1 MTLYTNLISKGGPIM
16 WIIAAGAVLLLFIFL
31 KKVFQFHREEINVR
45 EFLRGLFN
53 VLKRNGYVEA
63 ITLCDNT
70 PGPVAKILGA
80 AILARERGDED
91 IRRAID
97 EAALEEI
104 PKLERH
110 VQVLSTIAFVMPLL
124 GFVGTVL
131 GMMEAFQAATRD
143 GGKFLS
149 AASIA
154 GAVDSALITTA
165 AALITAIPAYIAYN
179 YLVARIQSMTLDM
192 EKAALE
198 ILNFFENHSGEDEK

>member
-1 MTLYTNLISKGGPIM
+1 MMLYPNLIEHGGPIM
-16 WIIAAGAVLLLFIFL
+16 WIIVAGAVLQLFIFL

-45 EFLRGLFN
+45 DFLRGLFN
-53 VLKRNGYVEA
+53 ALKRNGYVEA

-70 PGPVAKILGA
+70 PGPVARILGA

-110 VQVLSTIAFVMPLL
+110 VQVLSTVAFVMPLL

-131 GMMEAFQAATRD
+131 GMMKAFQTVSDAGQFFSAAT
-143 GGKFLS
+143 
-149 AASIA
+149 IT
-154 GAVDSALITTA
+154 GAVNSALITTA
-165 AALITAIPAYIAYN
+165 AALVTAIPAYIAYN
-179 YLVARIQSMTLDM
+179 YLVARIQSITLDM

-198 ILNFFENHSGEDEK
+198 ILNFFENTGREKAK